1 MSGKVE
7 LELINDGTLNVADL
21 LYENLY
27 GVTNDSLENING
39 QLTSENLT
47 ENIAIKYQNVQRNSF
62 SGGGQVGGTA
72 NLDFFGGGS
81 GSPLGSGWF
90 RGANTANADRY
101 LSIPGASLKFSLPY
115 EAHVLLFWTITWV
128 NDNNEGAKDSRIAL
142 FLNDSE
148 TIGIDTRTMT
158 NTPFA
163 RRVRRTM
170 YGGADADAGGSTPG
184 VTVLSTNQL
193 QDRYKSRT
201 WSGHCWVP
209 ATLSAGFHDVSLRV
223 CADASIKQTRVR
235 ARSMKYVYFKNGA
248 TL

>member
-7 LELINDGTLNVADL
+7 LRFINDGTLNVADL

-27 GVTNDSLENING
+27 GVTKDSLENING
-39 QLTSENLT
+39 QLTSENLE
-47 ENIAIKYQNVQRNSF
+47 ENIDVKYQHVQRHSF

-81 GSPLGSGWF
+81 TTALGSGWF
-90 RGANTANADRY
+90 RGANTENASRY
-101 LSIPGASLKFSLPY
+101 LSIPGASLKFYLPY

-128 NDNNEGAKDSRIAL
+128 NDNNEGLKDSRIAL
-142 FLNDSE
+142 FLDDDE
-148 TIGIDTRTMT
+148 TTGVDGRTIA

-170 YGGADADAGGSTPG
+170 YGGADANSGGSPG

-209 ATLSAGFHDVSLRV
+209 ATLSAGFHDVSLRI